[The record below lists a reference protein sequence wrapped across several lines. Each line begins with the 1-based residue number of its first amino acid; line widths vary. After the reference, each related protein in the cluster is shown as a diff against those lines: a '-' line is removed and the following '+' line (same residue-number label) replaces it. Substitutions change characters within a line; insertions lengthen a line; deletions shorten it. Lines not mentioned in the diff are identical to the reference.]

1 MHDTRARRWLLMLL
15 MCAMPALPA
24 RAGAVVDAARLG
36 RELDAWARA
45 FADAGLLSGNL
56 LVTHQDHVLLERSW
70 GWADAERKQRNTPAT
85 RFNIASITKPMT
97 VAVAIQL
104 LDEGSLAMSD
114 PLSKWIADFPNGDSI
129 TVGMLL
135 QHRSGIPHRVTQDAD
150 ERVPH
155 TAADMVEFAKHV
167 RLEFPPGSRES
178 YSSGGFSVL
187 ARVLELASGKSY
199 GELLT
204 ERLFRP
210 LAMTSS
216 FHPYAHTDTAHCA
229 LSYVPEPGRIVRAP
243 HQDYS
248 FLVGAGSVW
257 STPRDLH
264 KLIAAELSGALGES
278 VRRSTFRRARVAW
291 NGSTNG
297 YRAFA
302 SYDTASQYAVI
313 FTGNLHSGAVDELK
327 AAVDSLLAGRPPKPA
342 SKLPARAAPVAPT
355 VLASYEGAYNI
366 ANNPSLAVRAT
377 ATGLDVNGWAV
388 MPTSDSTFFS
398 FRDFGK
404 LTAWRDSAGRFMGFD
419 WNVAGQVFK
428 CPRVGPLPPR

>member
-1 MHDTRARRWLLMLL
+1 MYELRVRRRLLTLVV
-15 MCAMPALPA
+15 CALAALPA
-24 RAGAVVDAARLG
+24 TGSAAVDPRKM
-36 RELDAWARA
+36 EHDLDAWAKP
-45 FADAGLLSGNL
+45 FVDAGLLSGNL
-56 LVTHQDHVLLERSW
+56 LVMHLDHVLLERSW
-70 GWADAERKQRNTPAT
+70 GWADAERKQRNTSAT

-97 VAVAIQL
+97 VAVAIPM
-104 LDEGSLAMSD
+104 LDEGKLAMAD
-114 PLSKWIADFPNGDSI
+114 PISKWILDFPKGDSI

-135 QHRSGIPHRVTQDAD
+135 QHRSGIPHRITKDAD

-155 TAADMVEFAKHV
+155 TAADMVEFAKKA

-199 GELLT
+199 GELLE

-210 LAMTSS
+210 LAMNSS
-216 FHPYAHTDTAHCA
+216 FHPYGHSDTARCA
-229 LSYVPEPGRIVRAP
+229 VSYVPEPGRIVRAP
-243 HQDYS
+243 YQDYS

-257 STPRDLH
+257 STPRDLQ
-264 KLIAAELSGALGES
+264 KLIAAEVSGALGES
-278 VRRSTFRRARVAW
+278 LRRSTLRRGRVSW

-302 SYDTASQYAVI
+302 TYDTTSQNAVI
-313 FTGNLHSGAVDELK
+313 FTGNLHSGAVDELQ

-342 SKLPARAAPVAPT
+342 STLPRRAAKVAPA

-398 FRDFGK
+398 FRDFGT
-404 LTAWRDSAGRFMGFD
+404 LTTWRDSTGRFLGFE
-419 WNVAGQVFK
+419 WSVGGRPFK
-428 CPRVGPLPPR
+428 CPRVGPLPSQ